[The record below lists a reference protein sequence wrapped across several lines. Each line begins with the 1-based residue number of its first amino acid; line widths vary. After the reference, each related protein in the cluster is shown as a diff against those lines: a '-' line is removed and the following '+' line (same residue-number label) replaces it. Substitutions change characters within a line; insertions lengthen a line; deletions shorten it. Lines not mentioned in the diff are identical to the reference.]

1 LQNTAAT
8 KEIKTGVRPHTLAAR
23 IYKYRYFYLMMLP
36 AVALLIIFKYVPMA
50 GVSLA
55 FTKYTAFAPPKFIG
69 WDNFKELIGD
79 ASFLSALKNTLILSL
94 VNLFLGMLFSIG
106 FALLI
111 NEIHRKLVKSVF
123 QTILYIPHFISWV
136 VTASIF
142 YLILSPSGGLINQL
156 IVGLGG
162 KSTYFMI
169 SEKWWTP
176 IFYLINLWKG
186 VGWGMII
193 YIAALSGISDELYE
207 AASIDGAGRLKQTW
221 YITLPGI
228 MNTILVVLILH
239 LASVLNIFQSVFV
252 LQNDLVLN
260 VSEVIETYIYRVGLL
275 QSDYGYST
283 AVGLFKSVISMI
295 LILITNNAC
304 KKIKGE
310 GIL

>member
-1 LQNTAAT
+1 
-8 KEIKTGVRPHTLAAR
+8 
-23 IYKYRYFYLMMLP
+23 
-36 AVALLIIFKYVPMA
+36 
-50 GVSLA
+50 
-55 FTKYTAFAPPKFIG
+55 
-69 WDNFKELIGD
+69 
-79 ASFLSALKNTLILSL
+79 
-94 VNLFLGMLFSIG
+94 MLFSIG

>member
-1 LQNTAAT
+1 
-8 KEIKTGVRPHTLAAR
+8 
-23 IYKYRYFYLMMLP
+23 M
-36 AVALLIIFKYVPMA
+36 
-50 GVSLA
+50 
-55 FTKYTAFAPPKFIG
+55 
-69 WDNFKELIGD
+69 
-79 ASFLSALKNTLILSL
+79 

>member
-1 LQNTAAT
+1 MQNTAAT
-8 KEIKTGVRPHTLAAR
+8 KGVSARVHPHTLAAR
-23 IYKYRYFYLMMLP
+23 IYKYRYFYLIMLP
-36 AVALLIIFKYVPMA
+36 SIALLIIFKYIPMA

-142 YLILSPSGGLINQL
+142 YLILSPSGGLVNQL
-156 IVGLGG
+156 IVSLGG

-239 LASVLNIFQSVFV
+239 LASVLNIFQPVFV

-295 LILITNNAC
+295 LILVTNNAC